1 MIFIPIFVVLY
12 CQLIPDKSTQIQYEI
27 SIGYVIIPIMEHTL
41 IFETTIPCHVKTLFD
56 FHADTKNLPKITP
69 SDTSVEI
76 LKLETPLKEGN
87 EAILRIKKGLLPFV
101 WKLTFEKVQYPDLI
115 IDTAT
120 QSPFKSFRHE
130 HHFIQVDDSH
140 SVLRDEITFSLPFE
154 PLTTAIVWLIKRDM
168 KKMFAYRH
176 KKTQELIASKS
187 P

>member
-12 CQLIPDKSTQIQYEI
+12 CQLIPDQSTQIQYEI

-69 SDTSVEI
+69 SGTSVEI

-101 WKLTFEKVQYPDLI
+101 WKLIFEKIEYPHLI
-115 IDTAT
+115 VDAAT

-130 HHFIQVDDSH
+130 HPV
-140 SVLRDEITFSLPFE
+140 VR
-154 PLTTAIVWLIKRDM
+154 
-168 KKMFAYRH
+168 
-176 KKTQELIASKS
+176 
-187 P
+187 